1 MAASLAPLDND
12 CNLHLGMLR
21 TVYRFL
27 ILQIDDSI
35 ISNCYTQAADW
46 VTSRSSA
53 IWRSLGGDR
62 ISRH

>member
-27 ILQIDDSI
+27 NEVRILQKLIENINSG
-35 ISNCYTQAADW
+35 S
-46 VTSRSSA
+46 
-53 IWRSLGGDR
+53 
-62 ISRH
+62 